1 MSSTPHSVAIHS
13 FNSNHAVYDEHRL
26 SYSPKITEK
35 FLIDLKLTK
44 VSEGSLKTDTNK
56 KILELASGTGKFT
69 ESLTKYGW
77 SDTLTVVE
85 PSEGMIETF
94 QENFPHI
101 EAKQGSSYDIPVPDN
116 SYDAVIIAQGFHWF
130 SDNMSLKE
138 INRVLKPGGMFG
150 CIWNF
155 DAPSGAITIAP
166 ADPEVEIIYDDTH
179 KNVKAADVPQL
190 VDSYFETHPWSVAT
204 ANFTYS
210 YDVNVPQYR
219 HGKWRDAL
227 RKDKTYF
234 RPISKENFYLY
245 TTTIKHDHVP
255 RYWGTRSYI
264 TKLNAQERAEYE
276 SKLSSLVDETVTES
290 DKSIENDTAY
300 LKKAVG
306 THTIVLEVN
315 K

>member
-1 MSSTPHSVAIHS
+1 MSFTPHSVAVNS
-13 FNSNHAVYDEHRL
+13 FNSNHATYDQHRL
-26 SYSPKITEK
+26 SYSPKITEN
-35 FLIDLKLTK
+35 FLIDLKLAK
-44 VSEGSLKTDTNK
+44 ISEGSLTADTDK

-69 ESLTKYGW
+69 KLLTTYGW
-77 SDTLTVVE
+77 RDTLTVVE

-94 QENFPHI
+94 LHNFSGI

-116 SYDAVIIAQGFHWF
+116 SYDVVIVAQGFHWF
-130 SDNMSLKE
+130 SDDRSLKE

-155 DAPSGAITIAP
+155 DAPSDAITIAP

-179 KNVKAADVPQL
+179 KNVKAVDVPQI
-190 VDSYFETHPWSVAT
+190 VESYFMAHPWAIAT

-227 RKDKTYF
+227 TKDKTYF
-234 RPISKENFYLY
+234 SPILKENFYLF
-245 TTTIKHDHVP
+245 TTTIKQDDVP
-255 RYWGTRSYI
+255 LYWGTRSYI
-264 TKLNAQERAEYE
+264 TKLNAQERAEYD
-276 SKLSSLVDETVTES
+276 SKLSALVNETAT
-290 DKSIENDTAY
+290 ENDKLLENGTVY

-306 THTIVLEVN
+306 THTIVLEV
-315 K
+315 KK